1 MGAGIPLA
9 YYLVLGT
16 LLFSIGL
23 WGALTRTNAIRIL
36 MCIELMLNAVNLNLV
51 ALNRYVDPGSVEG
64 QIFGL
69 FIIAIAAAEAAVG
82 IGIVLMVV
90 RRRGEVDINKIRLMR
105 G

>member
-1 MGAGIPLA
+1 MAGLPLN
-9 YYLVLGT
+9 YFLVLGT
-16 LLFSIGL
+16 LLFGLGL

-51 ALNRYVDPGSVEG
+51 ALNRYLDPGSVQG

-90 RRRGEVDINKIRLMR
+90 RRRGEVDINRIRLMR

>member
-1 MGAGIPLA
+1 MAGLPLH
-9 YYLVLGT
+9 YFLVLGT
-16 LLFSIGL
+16 LLFGLGL
-23 WGALTRTNAIRIL
+23 WGALSRTNAIRIL

-51 ALNRYVDPGSVEG
+51 ALNRYLDPGSVQG

-69 FIIAIAAAEAAVG
+69 FIIAIAAAEAAIG

-90 RRRGEVDINKIRLMR
+90 RRRGEVDINRIRLMR

>member
-1 MGAGIPLA
+1 MGGVPLMD
-9 YYLVLGT
+9 YLVVGT
-16 LLFSIGL
+16 LLFGLGL

-51 ALNRYVDPGSVEG
+51 ALNRYLDPGSVEG

-69 FIIAIAAAEAAVG
+69 FIIAIAAAEAAIG

>member
-1 MGAGIPLA
+1 MAGIPLA

-16 LLFSIGL
+16 LLFGVGL

-51 ALNRYVDPGSVEG
+51 ALNRYLDPGSVEG

-69 FIIAIAAAEAAVG
+69 FIIAIAAAEAAIG

>member
-1 MGAGIPLA
+1 MGGIPLMD
-9 YYLVLGT
+9 YLVVGT
-16 LLFSIGL
+16 LLFGLGL

-51 ALNRYVDPGSVEG
+51 ALNRYLDPGSVEG

-69 FIIAIAAAEAAVG
+69 FIIAIAAAEAAIG

>member
-1 MGAGIPLA
+1 MGGVPLMD
-9 YYLVLGT
+9 YLVVGT
-16 LLFSIGL
+16 LLFGLGL

-51 ALNRYVDPGSVEG
+51 ALNQYLDPGSVEG

-69 FIIAIAAAEAAVG
+69 FIIAIAAAEAAIG

>member
-1 MGAGIPLA
+1 
-9 YYLVLGT
+9 
-16 LLFSIGL
+16 
-23 WGALTRTNAIRIL
+23 TNAIRIL

-51 ALNRYVDPGSVEG
+51 ALNRYLDPGSVEG

-69 FIIAIAAAEAAVG
+69 FIIAIAAAEAAIG

>member
-1 MGAGIPLA
+1 MGGVPLLD
-9 YYLVLGT
+9 YLVVGT
-16 LLFSIGL
+16 LLFGLGL

-51 ALNRYVDPGSVEG
+51 ALNRYLDPGSVEG

-69 FIIAIAAAEAAVG
+69 FIIAIAAAEAAIG

>member
-1 MGAGIPLA
+1 MGGVPLLD
-9 YYLVLGT
+9 YLVVGT
-16 LLFSIGL
+16 LLFGLGL

-51 ALNRYVDPGSVEG
+51 ALNRYLDPGSVEG

-69 FIIAIAAAEAAVG
+69 FIIAIAGAEAAIG